1 MNETQN
7 VLNLNCL
14 RLSSHFFSI
23 CFLFEFFF
31 LHTLRGI
38 VDTWLAWLNNNEH
51 FSKTQSLLRT
61 KSSSG
66 LKPVDP
72 RIKKKIKQKKPAKM
86 QQINQVG
93 VTTPT
98 YNFRLI
104 ATHFIKSEN
113 IKLP

>member
-14 RLSSHFFSI
+14 RLSSHF
-23 CFLFEFFF
+23 LFDLFFIWMR
-31 LHTLRGI
+31 TLRGI

>member
-1 MNETQN
+1 
-7 VLNLNCL
+7 
-14 RLSSHFFSI
+14 
-23 CFLFEFFF
+23 
-31 LHTLRGI
+31 
-38 VDTWLAWLNNNEH
+38 
-51 FSKTQSLLRT
+51 
-61 KSSSG
+61 
-66 LKPVDP
+66 
-72 RIKKKIKQKKPAKM
+72 M

>member
-14 RLSSHFFSI
+14 RLSSHF
-23 CFLFEFFF
+23 LFDLFFIWMR
-31 LHTLRGI
+31 TLRGI

-72 RIKKKIKQKKPAKM
+72 QIKKKNKTEKTGKNA
-86 QQINQVG
+86 
-93 VTTPT
+93 
-98 YNFRLI
+98 
-104 ATHFIKSEN
+104 AD
-113 IKLP
+113 